1 MNKKVRLILT
11 GLVLVIT
18 LSLVIVPTGEA
29 NAQGGCTQTHVV
41 QYGENLFRI
50 GLRYGVQWPTLQV
63 WNNLGNPNQIY
74 AGQVLC
80 VSGPYPVVTP
90 PPPPSRYGTVIYPGN
105 PFGPTHEPRVY
116 FPQVTLGVS
125 AQLHGYNFPPHT
137 QVTIAMT
144 TLGNRPYVPY
154 YTATT
159 DASGQFFVEVG
170 IPTELQ
176 YAGTVAFD
184 VRTWNGYY
192 ARNWFYN
199 L

>member
-1 MNKKVRLILT
+1 MNKKARLILT
-11 GLVLVIT
+11 SLVLVIT
-18 LSLVIVPTGEA
+18 LSLLVVPSETA
-29 NAQGGCTQTHVV
+29 SAQTCTQTHVV

-50 GLRYGVQWPTLQV
+50 GLRYGVSWPTLQA
-63 WNNLGNPNQIY
+63 WNGLANPNQIR

-80 VSGPYPVVTP
+80 VSGPNPVGNP
-90 PPPPSRYGTVIYPGN
+90 QQPGYGTVIYPGN
-105 PFGPTHEPRVY
+105 PFGSTHLPRVY

-125 AQLHGYNFPPHT
+125 AQLHGYNFPPNT
-137 QVTIAMT
+137 QITISMT
-144 TLGNRPYVPY
+144 TLGNPPYVPY

-159 DASGQFFVEVG
+159 DATGQFTVEVA
-170 IPTELQ
+170 IPSGLQ
-176 YAGTVAFD
+176 YANTVAFD